1 MNIQLVIAT
10 AVTAAVA
17 ATSFGSA
24 WQIQSWRYAAKE
36 AQHEKQKLADVQQSA
51 AATIRRADNIIAAQ
65 DAAKNRDSALR
76 VDVAGAR
83 NALVGLHDAAADA
96 LRAAGASQAACL
108 ERAATLSELHQA
120 SARKYVELGEKADRH
135 ASDIQTLIEAWP
147 K

>member
-76 VDVAGAR
+76 MDAAGAR
-83 NALVGLHDAAADA
+83 NALERLHDAAADA

-108 ERAATLSELHQA
+108 ERANALSVA
-120 SARKYVELGEKADRH
+120 LGTMADAGGEVAAQADRH
-135 ASDIQTLIEAWP
+135 ASDAKTLMDAWP